1 MRVALVFVVAACGGG
16 GSDNPPAVDAKI
28 FLDAPPPN
36 CLVMANYGDLGTKM
50 GTTSLGP
57 TTATIVLDANPPR
70 DSFFLKLV
78 AGKGVFAGGLAN
90 GTYTLAGAELMQ
102 GNCGVCVNML
112 ADIGNQGPTK
122 FYFATGGTV
131 TLTATSPPA
140 GSLANVTLHE
150 TDSGGTALNTGC
162 TTQITAMQFSAQ

>member
-57 TTATIVLDANPPR
+57 TAAIVLDANPPR

-102 GNCGVCVNML
+102 GNCGV
-112 ADIGNQGPTK
+112 
-122 FYFATGGTV
+122 
-131 TLTATSPPA
+131 
-140 GSLANVTLHE
+140 
-150 TDSGGTALNTGC
+150 
-162 TTQITAMQFSAQ
+162 

>member
-1 MRVALVFVVAACGGG
+1 MRVALVFVAACGGG
-16 GSDNPPAVDAKI
+16 GSDNPVDAKI
-28 FLDAPPPN
+28 FLDAPNNNPN
-36 CLVMANYGDLGTKM
+36 CLVMANYGDLGTKT
-50 GTTSLGP
+50 GTTTLGP
-57 TTATIVLDANPPR
+57 TTATIVIDATPPR

-78 AGKGVFAGGLAN
+78 AGKGVFTGGLAN

-112 ADIGNQGPTK
+112 ADIGNQGPSK

-140 GSLANVTLHE
+140 GTLANVTLHE
-150 TDSGGTALNTGC
+150 TDVNGTALGTGC